1 MSPSFAR
8 ARFGVAVLVA
18 FLGGVLF
25 ASGFDLTRLGYAQSG
40 TKPTVQDVKPLADAS
55 NAFVSIAEHVT
66 PAVVSIQ
73 TERDA
78 RARATPRS
86 RGRVPPGLE
95 DFFQQF
101 DPQRQSPQEASGSGF
116 IVSKDGH
123 ILTNNHVVEDVDRVT
138 VTLTDHRVFRAKVIG
153 RDPTTDVAVIKI
165 DGENLPTVSL
175 GNDATVRIGEWVLA
189 IGNPL
194 GLDFTVTAGIVSA
207 KGRGSRDLRGLLP
220 GNYAI
225 SDFIQT
231 DAAINPGNSGGP
243 LVNIRGEVIGING
256 AIASPTGFYTG
267 YGFAIPITLAKS
279 VMDDLLAYGRVRRAV
294 LGIGINDVQ
303 PEDAAVAGLKTIAG
317 VKVDGFNP
325 PDDSPA
331 KRAGVEPGDIIVSVD
346 GKPVDRVSTL
356 QRIVRTHEPGE
367 TIGLEVMRYG
377 KKKSFQVKL
386 TEAPAEERVAQKED
400 DAPSTAGVA
409 YDKLG
414 VKVEPVSLELARS
427 QRLDEAL
434 RGLRITDVAPAGPA
448 RDKLVSSD
456 IIVAVIYPGP
466 RRAVRSVA
474 DLQQVL
480 DKLRDGEYVSLHVYS
495 LQTQQT
501 RVVNVR
507 VGD

>member
-1 MSPSFAR
+1 
-8 ARFGVAVLVA
+8 
-18 FLGGVLF
+18 
-25 ASGFDLTRLGYAQSG
+25 
-40 TKPTVQDVKPLADAS
+40 
-55 NAFVSIAEHVT
+55 
-66 PAVVSIQ
+66 
-73 TERDA
+73 
-78 RARATPRS
+78 
-86 RGRVPPGLE
+86 
-95 DFFQQF
+95 
-101 DPQRQSPQEASGSGF
+101 
-116 IVSKDGH
+116 
-123 ILTNNHVVEDVDRVT
+123 
-138 VTLTDHRVFRAKVIG
+138 
-153 RDPTTDVAVIKI
+153 
-165 DGENLPTVSL
+165 
-175 GNDATVRIGEWVLA
+175 
-189 IGNPL
+189 
-194 GLDFTVTAGIVSA
+194 
-207 KGRGSRDLRGLLP
+207 
-220 GNYAI
+220 
-225 SDFIQT
+225 
-231 DAAINPGNSGGP
+231 
-243 LVNIRGEVIGING
+243 
-256 AIASPTGFYTG
+256 
-267 YGFAIPITLAKS
+267 
-279 VMDDLLAYGRVRRAV
+279 MDDLLAYGRVRRAV

-303 PEDAAVAGLKTIAG
+303 PEDAAVAGLKTIEG

-331 KRAGVEPGDIIVSVD
+331 KRAGVEPGDIIVAVD

-377 KKKSFQVKL
+377 KRKSFQVKL
-386 TEAPAEERVAQKED
+386 TEAPAEEKLAQKED
-400 DAPSTAGVA
+400 ETPSPEGVA

-466 RRAVRSVA
+466 RHAVRSVA

-480 DKLRDGEYVSLHVYS
+480 EKLRDGEYVSLHVYS